1 MNLPRLPLLFDNA
14 NATWRRLPG
23 VVCTLAVMLLAVLSP
38 TVQAAESFLEPD
50 QAFVLTVDQSSPSGE
65 VRLNWAVAPGY
76 YLYRDRIGLTASPA
90 DGLGKVVRPSG
101 ELKEDPNFGAMQVY
115 HHDVTV
121 TVDARGAREL
131 EVTWQGCA
139 EAGLCYPP
147 QTRKV
152 ALASNAA
159 AAGPATALTPT
170 QTQTQTQ
177 TPSIASLVSSGGGS
191 DTRFTQLLTDR
202 SLLWTVPL
210 FFLLGLALAFTPCV
224 LPMVPIVS
232 GIVVGSGAAPRRA
245 LALSLAFVLPMAL
258 VYALLGVAAALAG
271 ANLQAVLQNRWVLL
285 AFGAVFV
292 ALAAAMFGFFT
303 LQLPAVLRDRLD
315 GAGSR
320 RQGGTLAG
328 AAGLGVVSALLVG
341 PCMTAPLAGT
351 LLYIAQSGNVA
362 QGAVLLFALGLGMGM
377 PLLMIGSLGAR
388 FLPRPG
394 AWMERVKAAFG
405 FVLLATA
412 VWMVQRVLPEPLV
425 LAMWGAL
432 LVGLALTLAHAAA
445 AVLVRDGGRAR
456 ILLRSSAVVAGLWGG
471 AMIVGAAT
479 GAADP
484 WQPLRSAA
492 TTFSSDRTA
501 TGPAAPALSFDTVRT
516 EQALK
521 SRLQAA
527 ALAGR
532 PALVDF
538 SADWCVSCKVIDTEV
553 FGDPR
558 VQAAL
563 ALVVRVRADVT
574 ASGADSQELM
584 RVHQVIGPPTVML
597 FDAQG
602 RERREARLVGEFTV
616 DDLLRRYAGAP
627 QPS

>member
-1 MNLPRLPLLFDNA
+1 MNLPRLPLLFENA
-14 NATWRRLPG
+14 NAMRRRLPG
-23 VVCTLAVMLLAVLSP
+23 VVCMLAVMLLAFLSAA
-38 TVQAAESFLEPD
+38 VQAAESFLEPE
-50 QAFVLTVDQSSPSGE
+50 QAFVLTVDQTSPSGE

-76 YLYRDRIGLTASPA
+76 YLYRDRIGVTASPA
-90 DGLGKVVRPSG
+90 DRLGKVVRPPG

-121 TVDARGAREL
+121 TVDARDAREL
-131 EVTWQGCA
+131 QVTWQGCA

-159 AAGPATALTPT
+159 AAGPATARTPT
-170 QTQTQTQ
+170 P
-177 TPSIASLVSSGGGS
+177 TPSIASLVTSGAGS

-232 GIVVGSGAAPRRA
+232 GIVVGSGAAPKRA
-245 LALSLAFVLPMAL
+245 FVLSLAFVLPMAL

-271 ANLQAVLQNRWVLL
+271 ANLQAVLQNRWMLL

-292 ALAAAMFGFFT
+292 VLAAAMFGFFT

-328 AAGLGVVSALLVG
+328 AAGLGVASALLVG

-377 PLLMIGSLGAR
+377 PLLVIGSLGAR

-394 AWMERVKAAFG
+394 PWMERVKAAFG

-425 LAMWGAL
+425 LAMWGAW

-445 AVLVRDGGRAR
+445 AALNRGGGRAR
-456 ILLRSSAVVAGLWGG
+456 ILLRSAAVVAWLWGG

-484 WQPLRSAA
+484 WQPLRLAKTFSNGGAA
-492 TTFSSDRTA
+492 TGS
-501 TGPAAPALSFDTVRT
+501 PAPALSFDTVRT

-521 SRLQAA
+521 SRLEAA

-532 PALVDF
+532 PVLVDF
-538 SADWCVSCKVIDTEV
+538 SADWCVSCKVIDMEV

-563 ALVVRVRADVT
+563 ASMVRVRADVT
-574 ASGADSQELM
+574 ASGAESQQLM
-584 RVHQVIGPPTVML
+584 RVHQVIGPPTVLL

>member
-1 MNLPRLPLLFDNA
+1 MNLPRLPLLFQIA
-14 NATWRRLPG
+14 NAMRRRLPG
-23 VVCTLAVMLLAVLSP
+23 VVCMVAVMLLALLSVA
-38 TVQAAESFLEPD
+38 VQASESFLEPD
-50 QAFVLTVDQSSPSGE
+50 QAFVLTVDQTSPSGE

-76 YLYRDRIGLTASPA
+76 YLYRDRIVVTATPA
-90 DGLGKVVRPSG
+90 DRLGKVVRPPG
-101 ELKEDPNFGAMQVY
+101 ERKEDPNFGAMQVY

-121 TVDARGAREL
+121 TVDARGARVL

-147 QTRKV
+147 QTRK
-152 ALASNAA
+152 AMLASNAVA
-159 AAGPATALTPT
+159 TGPASAPTP
-170 QTQTQTQ
+170 
-177 TPSIASLVSSGGGS
+177 TPSIASLVALGGGS

-202 SLLWTVPL
+202 SLLWSVPV
-210 FFLLGLALAFTPCV
+210 FFLFGLALAFTPCV

-245 LALSLAFVLPMAL
+245 FALSLAFVLPMAL

-271 ANLQAVLQNRWVLL
+271 ANLQAVLQNRWTLL

-292 ALAAAMFGFFT
+292 VLAAAMFGFFT
-303 LQLPAVLRDRLD
+303 LQLPAVLRDRLN

-377 PLLMIGSLGAR
+377 PLLVIGSLGAR

-412 VWMVQRVLPEPLV
+412 VWMVQRVLPEPV
-425 LAMWGAL
+425 ALAMWGTL
-432 LVGLALTLAHAAA
+432 LVGLALTLAHAATA
-445 AVLVRDGGRAR
+445 AFARDGGRAR
-456 ILLRSSAVVAGLWGG
+456 ILLRSAAVVTGLWGG
-471 AMIVGAAT
+471 AMVVSAAA

-484 WQPLRSAA
+484 WQPLRLAKTA
-492 TTFSSDRTA
+492 SSDRTA
-501 TGPAAPALSFDTVRT
+501 VGAAAPALSFDTVRT

-532 PALVDF
+532 PVLVDF

-563 ALVVRVRADVT
+563 ASVVRVRADVT

-616 DDLLRRYAGAP
+616 EDLLRRYASAP

>member
-1 MNLPRLPLLFDNA
+1 MNSPRLPLLFDNA
-14 NATWRRLPG
+14 NATRRRLPG
-23 VVCTLAVMLLAVLSP
+23 VVCTLAVMLLAVLSA
-38 TVQAAESFLEPD
+38 TVQAAESFLEPE
-50 QAFVLTVDQSSPSGE
+50 QAFALTVDRASPSGD
-65 VRLNWAVAPGY
+65 VRLNWEVAPGY
-76 YLYRDRIGLTASPA
+76 YLYRDRIGVTASPA
-90 DGLGKVVRPSG
+90 DHLGKVMRPPG

-170 QTQTQTQ
+170 QTQT
-177 TPSIASLVSSGGGS
+177 PSIASLVGSGGGS

-245 LALSLAFVLPMAL
+245 FALSLAFVLPMAL

-315 GAGSR
+315 GAGSG

-362 QGAVLLFALGLGMGM
+362 QGAVLLFVLGLGMGT
-377 PLLMIGSLGAR
+377 PLLVIGSLGAR

-394 AWMERVKAAFG
+394 PWMARVKAAFG

-425 LAMWGAL
+425 LAMWGSL

-445 AVLVRDGGRAR
+445 AALVRDAGRAR
-456 ILLRSSAVVAGLWGG
+456 ILLRSMAVVAGLWGG

-484 WQPLRSAA
+484 WQPLRLAA
-492 TTFSSDRTA
+492 KTLSSDRTA
-501 TGPAAPALSFDTVRT
+501 TGSATPALSFDTVRT
-516 EQALK
+516 EQALR

-538 SADWCVSCKVIDTEV
+538 SADWCVSCRVIDTEV

-563 ALVVRVRADVT
+563 ASVVRVRADVT

-616 DDLLRRYAGAP
+616 DDLLRRHAGAL

>member
-1 MNLPRLPLLFDNA
+1 MFENA
-14 NATWRRLPG
+14 NAMRRRLPG
-23 VVCTLAVMLLAVLSP
+23 VGCMLAVMLLAVLSAA
-38 TVQAAESFLEPD
+38 VQAAESFLEPG
-50 QAFVLTVDQSSPSGE
+50 QAFVLTVDQVDATGE

-76 YLYRDRIGLTASPA
+76 YLYRDRIGVTASPA
-90 DGLGKVVRPSG
+90 GNLGKVVRPPG
-101 ELKEDPNFGAMQVY
+101 ELKQDPNFGAMQVY
-115 HHDVTV
+115 HHDVAV

-159 AAGPATALTPT
+159 VAGPGTALTPT
-170 QTQTQTQ
+170 PTSPQEQ
-177 TPSIASLVSSGGGS
+177 TPSLASLVTSGGSS
-191 DTRFTQLLTDR
+191 DTRFTQLLSDH

-245 LALSLAFVLPMAL
+245 FALSLAFVLPMAL
-258 VYALLGVAAALAG
+258 VYALLGLAAALAG
-271 ANLQAVLQNRWVLL
+271 ANLQAVLQNRWMLL

-292 ALAAAMFGFFT
+292 VLAAAMFGFFT

-351 LLYIAQSGNVA
+351 LLYIAQSGNAA

-377 PLLMIGSLGAR
+377 PLLVIGSLGAR
-388 FLPRPG
+388 LLPRPG
-394 AWMERVKAAFG
+394 PWMERVKAGFG

-445 AVLVRDGGRAR
+445 AALALDAGRAR
-456 ILLRSSAVVAGLWGG
+456 ILLRSTAVVAGLWGG

-484 WQPLRSAA
+484 WQPLRLAA
-492 TTFSSDRTA
+492 TTFSNDRTA
-501 TGPAAPALSFDTVRT
+501 TSSAAAALSFDSVRT

-532 PALVDF
+532 PVLVDF

-553 FGDPR
+553 FGDAR

-563 ALVVRVRADVT
+563 ASVVRVRADVT
-574 ASGADSQELM
+574 ASGANSQQLM